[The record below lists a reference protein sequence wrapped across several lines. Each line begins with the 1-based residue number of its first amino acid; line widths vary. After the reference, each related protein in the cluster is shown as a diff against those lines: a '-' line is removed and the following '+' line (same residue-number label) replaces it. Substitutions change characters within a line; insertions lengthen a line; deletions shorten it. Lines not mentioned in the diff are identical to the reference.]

1 MRRLILTLACSL
13 DGYIAGVDGSYDWIR
28 TDVDHGMAKFFASV
42 DVALIGRKTFEMARR
57 AKQPFFSSM
66 TNYVFSTTLPAGRD
80 GDVEVV
86 AAEPAGF
93 VRELKE
99 EAGKDIWLF
108 GGYGL
113 ASSLLI
119 AGEVDEI
126 ALAVQP
132 VLLGDGIPLF
142 PRLQERRSLEMLEC
156 KAYQNGV
163 VALRYAMRS

>member
-1 MRRLILTLACSL
+1 MRRLKLSAACSL
-13 DGYIAGVDGSYDWIR
+13 DAYIAGVDGSYDWIR
-28 TDVDHGMAKFFASV
+28 RDADYRMEEFFASV

-80 GDVEVV
+80 DDVEIV

-93 VRELKE
+93 VRELKSQ
-99 EAGKDIWLF
+99 AGKDIWLF

-113 ASSLLI
+113 TSSLLI
-119 AGEVDEI
+119 AGEVDEMR
-126 ALAVQP
+126 LAVQP

-142 PRLQERRSLEMLEC
+142 PRLQDRRAVELLES
-156 KAYQNGV
+156 KAYGNGV
-163 VALRYAMRS
+163 VVLRYAMLH